1 MPATVMSRF
10 SYPKVPG
17 DGLWSIV
24 DVTGLASYAVI
35 VIGTP
40 PTGGQLVTPADC
52 GLQSID
58 WIQSMGS
65 DNGQYDVTCYP
76 APFTLGNPFA
86 GVRLQWLTAATGAEA
101 IAATNLSARSVRL
114 LVIGR

>member
-24 DVTGLASYAVI
+24 DVTGPTSYAVI
-35 VIGTP
+35 VVGTP
-40 PTGGQLVTPADC
+40 PGGGQLVTAADC
-52 GLQSID
+52 GLISID

-65 DNGQYDVTCYP
+65 DDGQYDIVCIP
-76 APFTLGNPFA
+76 APFTLGNPLVA
-86 GVRLQWLTAATGAEA
+86 VRLMWLISATGA
-101 IAATNLSARSVRL
+101 
-114 LVIGR
+114 